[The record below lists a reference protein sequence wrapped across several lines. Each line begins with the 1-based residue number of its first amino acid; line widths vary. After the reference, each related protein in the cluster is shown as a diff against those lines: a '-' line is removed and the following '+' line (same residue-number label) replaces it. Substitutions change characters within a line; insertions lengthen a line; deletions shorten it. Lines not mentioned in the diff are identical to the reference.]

1 MRNLTINADRLWASL
16 MEMAKIGA
24 TEKGGCARLALT
36 DLDRES
42 RELFISWC
50 EDAGCTVRVDQVGNI
65 YARRPGRNNDLPP
78 VGTGSHLDTQ
88 PTGGKFDGVFGVLAG
103 LEVLRSL
110 NDHDIET
117 EAPIEVSVW
126 TNEEGSRFAPA
137 MMGSGVVSGRLD
149 LQTVLD
155 TTDHDGIRF
164 EDALKEIGFDGDMP
178 ATPPKYTAFIETHI
192 EQGPYLENEDKVIGI
207 VTKGQGQRWYDAVIT
222 GQESHAGTTP
232 MHLRKDALAAS
243 ARLISEVR
251 DIARGNQPHACG
263 TVGFIEN
270 YPNSRNT
277 IPGSVTIGIDL
288 RHPMDENL
296 SKMDSELRA
305 VIAKLEEE
313 EGVTIALD
321 NYWYYAPVLF
331 DKSCIEAV
339 RTGAAAHDYAAMEIF
354 AGAGHDACYINDHA
368 PAGMIFTPCLNGI
381 SHNEIESTTLEECEA
396 GCNVLFHAMV
406 NLADNAGEKQ

>member
-1 MRNLTINADRLWASL
+1 MRNLTINGDRLWDSL

-36 DLDRES
+36 ELDRDG
-42 RELFISWC
+42 RQLFIRWC
-50 EDAGCTVRVDQVGNI
+50 EEAGCTVSVDRVGNI
-65 YARRPGRNNDLPP
+65 FARRPGRNNDLPP
-78 VGTGSHLDTQ
+78 VATGSHLDTQ

-110 NDHDIET
+110 NDHGIET

-155 TTDHDGIRF
+155 TTDIDGVRF
-164 EDALKEIGFDGDMP
+164 EDALKAIGFDGELP
-178 ATPPKYTAFIETHI
+178 AKPRAYSAFIETHI
-192 EQGPYLENEDKVIGI
+192 EQGPYLENEDKMIGI
-207 VTKGQGQRWYDAVIT
+207 VTKGQGQRWYNAVIT

-232 MHLRKDALAAS
+232 MHLRKDALAAT
-243 ARLISEVR
+243 ARLIGEVR

-288 RHPMDENL
+288 RHPEDASL
-296 SKMDSELRA
+296 SKMDAELRA
-305 VIAKLEEE
+305 VITRLEAE
-313 EGVTIALD
+313 EGVTIELD
-321 NYWYYAPVLF
+321 NYWYYAPVHF
-331 DKSCIEAV
+331 DQNCVDAV
-339 RTGAAAHDYAAMEIF
+339 RRGAEAHDYPAMEIF
-354 AGAGHDACYINDHA
+354 AGAGHDACYVNDYA
-368 PAGMIFTPCLNGI
+368 PAAMIFTPCLNGI
-381 SHNEIESTTLEECEA
+381 SHNEIESTRPEECEA

-406 NLADNAGEKQ
+406 QLADQAGQH